1 MANMNALVIWTEN
14 KNTKFSLVW
23 TNVKPCFSFLTQT
36 LLVIAWQI
44 QAASPYSP
52 PKLILDEDDK
62 S

>member
-1 MANMNALVIWTEN
+1 MFWLSHSDN
-14 KNTKFSLVW
+14 FR
-23 TNVKPCFSFLTQT
+23 T
-36 LLVIAWQI
+36 LLVTAWQI